1 VENLH
6 SRSLKFRRVEARARY
21 RIDIRWHSQKGPENM
36 PLFLCRWP
44 NGDCSVVLAR
54 TKGDA
59 IIELDQVGN
68 AEGCPITQ
76 VRTFQIQFALT
87 DRGDVALERFGE
99 GTKEDVISFAY
110 PLLERALDAAYR
122 GDGYENYE
130 DLPPNRRAAIARA
143 VEQERRPPDLEGD
156 GGDRATDRPR
166 PQCQE
171 SNRHADDPHR
181 PAGS

>member
-1 VENLH
+1 
-6 SRSLKFRRVEARARY
+6 
-21 RIDIRWHSQKGPENM
+21 M

-54 TKGDA
+54 TKGEA

-87 DRGDVALERFGE
+87 DRGDLALERFGE

-110 PLLERALDAAYR
+110 PLLESALDDAYR
-122 GDGYENYE
+122 GEGYENYE

-143 VEQERRPPDLEGD
+143 VEQERSPLDLEETAATEPQTELGRD
-156 GGDRATDRPR
+156 VKSRTDMPTILIDRLVRERATKALKTFKDRGKP
-166 PQCQE
+166 
-171 SNRHADDPHR
+171 S
-181 PAGS
+181 